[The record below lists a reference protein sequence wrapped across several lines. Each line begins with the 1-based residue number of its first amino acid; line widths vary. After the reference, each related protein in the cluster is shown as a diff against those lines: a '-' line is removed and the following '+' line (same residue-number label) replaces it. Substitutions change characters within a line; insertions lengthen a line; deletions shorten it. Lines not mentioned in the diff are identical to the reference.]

1 MSFLDA
7 RTHEAPQGFGKSVR
21 RREDARLVAGEG
33 RFTDDVNV
41 PGQLHAYVVRSPHAH
56 ARIVRIDVG
65 GALARPG
72 VITVLTGGDAEA
84 DGLRPIPHRPVSV
97 NPHEVPLRSRDG
109 SEIFIAPHPVLATDT
124 VRFVGE
130 GVALVVAETRAAAED
145 AAEGVAVQ
153 YAALPAVA
161 EARDALAADA
171 PLVWNDQGTNVCVDS
186 HAGDAAA
193 TDAAFARSTHVVRLD
208 TWVPRVTGV
217 PMEPRAAIGAYD
229 GATGRY
235 TVYAGSGGVVR
246 QKTDLAGALGVP
258 ETDVCVVSE
267 EVGGNFGTRNSV
279 YPEFVLVAWASK
291 RWAGRS
297 SGRAAGAS
305 RS

>member
-33 RFTDDVNV
+33 RFTDDVNL
-41 PGQLHAYVVRSPHAH
+41 PGQAHAYVVRSPHAH

-72 VITVLTGGDAEA
+72 VIAVLTGGDAEA

-109 SEIFIAPHPVLATDT
+109 SEIFIAPHPALATDT

-145 AAEGVAVQ
+145 AAEGVTVE

-161 EARDALAADA
+161 
-171 PLVWNDQGTNVCVDS
+171 GG
-186 HAGDAAA
+186 AG
-193 TDAAFARSTHVVRLD
+193 
-208 TWVPRVTGV
+208 
-217 PMEPRAAIGAYD
+217 
-229 GATGRY
+229 
-235 TVYAGSGGVVR
+235 
-246 QKTDLAGALGVP
+246 
-258 ETDVCVVSE
+258 C
-267 EVGGNFGTRNSV
+267 
-279 YPEFVLVAWASK
+279 
-291 RWAGRS
+291 AGR
-297 SGRAAGAS
+297 GCAA
-305 RS
+305 RVD

>member
-33 RFTDDVNV
+33 RFTDDVNL
-41 PGQLHAYVVRSPHAH
+41 PGQAHAFVVRSPHAH

-72 VITVLTGGDAEA
+72 VIAVLTGGDAEA

-109 SEIFIAPHPVLATDT
+109 SEIFIAPHPALATDT

-145 AAEGVAVQ
+145 AAEGVTVE

-161 EARDALAADA
+161 EARDALAA
-171 PLVWNDQGTNVCVDS
+171 GC
-186 HAGDAAA
+186 AARVEGCMGRMSASTRMRA
-193 TDAAFARSTHVVRLD
+193 TRRRPTRHSRARPTS
-208 TWVPRVTGV
+208 
-217 PMEPRAAIGAYD
+217 
-229 GATGRY
+229 
-235 TVYAGSGGVVR
+235 S
-246 QKTDLAGALGVP
+246 
-258 ETDVCVVSE
+258 
-267 EVGGNFGTRNSV
+267 
-279 YPEFVLVAWASK
+279 AWI
-291 RWAGRS
+291 RGCP
-297 SGRAAGAS
+297 G
-305 RS
+305 